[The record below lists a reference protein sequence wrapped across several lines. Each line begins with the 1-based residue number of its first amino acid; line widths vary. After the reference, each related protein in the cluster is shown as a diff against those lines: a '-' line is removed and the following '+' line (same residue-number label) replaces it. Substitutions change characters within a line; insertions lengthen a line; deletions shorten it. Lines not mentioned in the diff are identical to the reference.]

1 MITHTQTYRHT
12 HTQKKLIKLN
22 EYSLCHRLMGGRGV
36 AGVALNA
43 LHVKCFYQGFD
54 AKIPR
59 QATRLAQ
66 QTTTTM
72 S

>member
-1 MITHTQTYRHT
+1 MITHTHTYRHT
-12 HTQKKLIKLN
+12 QKELIKLN

-54 AKIPR
+54 AQIPR
-59 QATRLAQ
+59 QATRLVEQ
-66 QTTTTM
+66 TTTTTTM